1 MLHKTLIIGLLFT
14 LIVGCSGTDAPGQAE
29 TSLASLSRDDLKAL
43 VWANDIAGLQ
53 VEEGDY
59 TMLSDLSGFI
69 TEARFQGT
77 EDYFLVTIGTYE
89 SHQLAV
95 EQAKLRLEDINQLAN
110 GAEFVIQIPNVG
122 DLLYVGRNP
131 SDDFTVPS
139 FVLARCGIV
148 VESLLSKKYP
158 APILENYAKAI
169 DQRIQAKCSQ

>member
-14 LIVGCSGTDAPGQAE
+14 LIVGCSGTSAPGQTE

-43 VWANDIAGLQ
+43 VWANDIDGLQ

-59 TMLSDLSGFI
+59 TMPSDLDGFI
-69 TEARFQGT
+69 TEARFQGS

-89 SHQLAV
+89 SPDLAIK
-95 EQAKLRLEDINQLAN
+95 QAKLRIDDINQLAN
-110 GAEFVIQIPNVG
+110 GSAFVTQIPNVG

-131 SDDFTVPS
+131 SDDFTTPA
-139 FVLARCGIV
+139 FILARCGIV

-169 DQRIQAKCSQ
+169 DQRIQSKCSK